1 MRLYDSSLAKIF
13 CAASILLLTG
23 CSGPFST
30 LDPAGPS
37 AQMVKVLWYA
47 MFGFS
52 VVVSLLLFV
61 WWWRAMHRD
70 GGDEPQ
76 ERAQNTLKHWVWL
89 GGIGLP
95 TISMTLLLAFGIPF
109 GHRMLPH
116 DDPNAVRIEV
126 TAHQWFWRVKYPEQG
141 IELIDDIVIPVN
153 TPIDFHL
160 TSEDVIH
167 SFWVPR
173 LGGKLDAIPGRTNVL
188 RLQADEIDTFRGTC
202 AEYCG
207 TAHAFMQFE
216 LRAVSMEDFQQWLA
230 ENGATESTAEV
241 HDD

>member
-1 MRLYDSSLAKIF
+1 M

-37 AQMVKVLWYA
+37 AHMVKLLWWG
-47 MFGFS
+47 MFWFSLVVS
-52 VVVSLLLFV
+52 VVLFV
-61 WWWRAMHRD
+61 WWWHAMHRD
-70 GGDEPQ
+70 GGDVEQ
-76 ERAQNTLKHWVWL
+76 DKAQKALNKWVWY

-95 TISMTLLLAFGIPF
+95 TFAITLLLIFGIPY

-116 DDPNAVRIEV
+116 ADPNAVRIEV
-126 TAHQWFWRVKYPEQG
+126 TAHQWFWRVTYPDTG
-141 IELIDDIVIPVN
+141 IELIDDIVIPVD

-160 TSEDVIH
+160 SSEDVIH

-173 LGGKLDAIPGRTNVL
+173 LGGKLDAIPGRTTVL
-188 RLQADEIDTFRGTC
+188 RLQADEIDTYRGQC

-207 TAHAFMQFE
+207 SAHAFMQFE
-216 LRAVSMEDFQQWLA
+216 LRAVSQDDFEQWLSDNA
-230 ENGATESTAEV
+230 VPASTTEVS
-241 HDD
+241 DD